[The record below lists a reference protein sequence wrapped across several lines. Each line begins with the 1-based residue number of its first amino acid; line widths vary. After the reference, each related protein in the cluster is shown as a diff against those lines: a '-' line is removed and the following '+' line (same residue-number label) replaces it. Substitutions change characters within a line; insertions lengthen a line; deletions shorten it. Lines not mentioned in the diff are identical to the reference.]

1 MRKFKI
7 LFYVIIISAII
18 CLSTKALA
26 STAGTPSEDSTDAA
40 EKVIL
45 RLLGDSVTAAVDE
58 YYGGHQQYWQKE
70 VLSIQKVSESP
81 YYEVVIQVETFFG
94 AHNPPFGLE
103 TMTFQIDPV
112 GEVQLAQ
119 FHHQNEE
126 E

>member
-1 MRKFKI
+1 MRKITISVFS
-7 LFYVIIISAII
+7 IIISAIVF
-18 CLSTKALA
+18 LSMGVSIVKAK
-26 STAGTPSEDSTDAA
+26 SEDSTDAA